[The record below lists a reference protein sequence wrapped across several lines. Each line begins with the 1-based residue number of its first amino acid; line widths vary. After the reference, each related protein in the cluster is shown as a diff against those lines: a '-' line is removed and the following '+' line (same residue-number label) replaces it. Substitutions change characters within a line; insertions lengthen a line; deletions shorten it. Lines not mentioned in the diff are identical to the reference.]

1 MSYSAHT
8 PHEAHVMYADK
19 PAGPYVRLSRDCLC
33 EKVALLG
40 HISATCSPHV
50 LDVLHATIGMDG
62 LIYLFAKV
70 STAASTSSHIRTY
83 PLLPGM
89 MHFLSHGRIPV
100 PYCTLVTR
108 CLPVTGL
115 SGGGAGP
122 AWSLPGGSAAAHPA
136 SHLQQPR
143 SGEGVYCSEGN
154 VNVGPLP
161 AVSEDTSLT
170 GCC

>member
-1 MSYSAHT
+1 MPTSPQGRTYDCRVTACVRRWLYWATSQPRAAHMCWMCST
-8 PHEAHVMYADK
+8 P
-19 PAGPYVRLSRDCLC
+19 
-33 EKVALLG
+33 LLG
-40 HISATCSPHV
+40 WTGSYTFLPRSALPHQQV
-50 LDVLHATIGMDG
+50 
-62 LIYLFAKV
+62 
-70 STAASTSSHIRTY
+70 HIRTY

>member
-19 PAGPYVRLSRDCLC
+19 PTGPYARLARDCLC
-33 EKVALLG
+33 DKVALLG

-50 LDVLHATIGMDG
+50 LDVLHSTIGMDG

-70 STAASTSSHIRTY
+70 SAAASSSHTHY
-83 PLLPGM
+83 
-89 MHFLSHGRIPV
+89 FLSHDCMPV
-100 PYCTLVTR
+100 PYCTLVTHF
-108 CLPVTGL
+108 LPVTCL
-115 SGGGAGP
+115 SGGGARP
-122 AWSLPGGSAAAHPA
+122 AWNLPGGSAAAHPA

-143 SGEGVYCSEGN
+143 SGQGVCCSEGN
-154 VNVGPLP
+154 VDVGPLP
-161 AVSEDTSLT
+161 AVNADTSLT